1 MKNKL
6 KLAYC
11 LALFLCISTQITNAQ
26 TTTYPAYHASH
37 FCSSYTTATTGICG
51 YLNKIRLNGTPS
63 TTTSDALVL
72 LAAHRGLWGGDVPE
86 NTEQAFADAI
96 TGGYKLL
103 EADIMPTGITNINN
117 PTSTSD
123 FGTPKGMVCFH
134 DFKLKRMTDSTSDD
148 FVFSKSV
155 EQLVALKLRKPR
167 ALNETPVTSVHK
179 IYSMKNLVTKAYN
192 NDAVACL
199 DVKNLE
205 NSKSS
210 DTEGEIPKF
219 NSDER
224 KLLSLAKNIKWILN
238 NTETA
243 QLRNVAIKT
252 YQSYT
257 AISDAVLAG
266 EGANSTVRTN
276 FNKILWI
283 PMIADNTLF
292 KGTDGF
298 ISVTKVNA
306 WIANWNANKERV
318 LYFEVNINSGT
329 HLTAKL
335 LEKLFLSAYFNGD
348 RVSAC
353 NGINRLTGR
362 RVGIFSE
369 DPVGS
374 RGTVNR
380 WGTWKYKDPSQ
391 DRRGD
396 PFYLMNDIP
405 EMKKGV
411 ITTDRPDAWINFRN
425 TTIN

>member
-11 LALFLCISTQITNAQ
+11 LALFLCISSQITNAQ

-37 FCSSYTTATTGICG
+37 VCSSYTTATTGICG

-63 TTTSDALVL
+63 ITTSGPEVL

-86 NTEQAFADAI
+86 NTKTAFADAI

-103 EADIMPTGITNINN
+103 EADIMPTGITNIDNSTD
-117 PTSTSD
+117 TST

-148 FVFSKSV
+148 FVFTKSV
-155 EQLVALKLRKPR
+155 AQLVALKLRKPR
-167 ALNETPVTSVHK
+167 ALNNTPDISTET
-179 IYSMKNLVTKAYN
+179 IYSMKDLVEKAYTN
-192 NDAVACL
+192 NAVACL

-205 NSKSS
+205 NNTEDAMPSFGS
-210 DTEGEIPKF
+210 DA
-219 NSDER
+219 N

-238 NTETA
+238 NTETG

-266 EGANSTVRTN
+266 EGTNSTVRTN

-292 KGTDGF
+292 KGTDSF

-329 HLTAKL
+329 NLTAKL
-335 LEKLFLSAYFNGD
+335 LEKLFLSAYFNGNP
-348 RVSAC
+348 VSAC

-396 PFYLMNDIP
+396 PSYLMNDIP

-411 ITTDRPDAWINFRN
+411 ITTDRPDAWISFRN